1 MRSRF
6 RHHRWLIVILVL
18 VLLSVLSKRIQ
29 AAEVTVS
36 ARITHELATGVYV
49 DKGTDHGLQEGLLG
63 SLRLSDG
70 RMLEFEVLQVTK
82 SISILRLISR
92 PADREKL
99 INQVVELV
107 FEKQPGENKDV
118 EPSTKLSSNA
128 DDEKFVPLLAPPS
141 WVLGLPE
148 ARNIFHGQLR
158 IRQMLQK
165 DRESLL
171 DYSVTRLGSSGSL
184 DRIEGSDWD
193 FEWSGDLAYREGH
206 AYRYHPDYQQ
216 PRLDL
221 YLASFYRPFDEEGFL
236 RFGRFLP
243 RELPGIGYVDGVQG
257 QVRRGEH
264 LWFGAVAGLKP
275 DRADLGA
282 SADEPILAGYAT
294 FERGDRK
301 SRYYSGTVGLL
312 GSAYEG
318 HADRLALLVDQRAGF
333 GPLLAL
339 YSTAEVDFDVGG
351 AETHAGTRL
360 TRLDVSAVSRPAS
373 YLTFRA
379 GLDHWERPDNRAER
393 DLLLIDD
400 DRFFDSGYWRY
411 WVGSDQGLPWRLRL
425 SEEISYIDSSTGEY
439 DPHWRIGL
447 TRNGLFSWR
456 DASATATFYNLAAEQ
471 VDGYGGRF
479 SAYLP
484 FMQHKLFV
492 QPLVGFRMLEF
503 DRQTEEISLTYISV
517 RVNGRPRKNWTL
529 SGGFTQSYGDY
540 VDSTLLDIGLSV
552 AW

>member
-1 MRSRF
+1 MKSGF
-6 RHHRWLIVILVL
+6 RHNYWLIVTVASAVLMILCG
-18 VLLSVLSKRIQ
+18 RIQ

-36 ARITHELATGVYV
+36 ARITHELATGIYV
-49 DKGTDHGLQEGLLG
+49 DKGTDHGLQQGLLG
-63 SLRLSDG
+63 SLRLNDG
-70 RMLEFEVLQVTK
+70 RMLEFEVLQATRNT
-82 SISILRLISR
+82 STLRIINR
-92 PADREKL
+92 PVDIQRLLDK
-99 INQVVELV
+99 VVELI
-107 FEKQPGENKDV
+107 FEKQQDKDTDA
-118 EPSTKLSSNA
+118 ESSTRHSLNA
-128 DDEKFVPLLAPPS
+128 DNEKFVPLLAPPS
-141 WVLGLPE
+141 WALGLPE

-193 FEWSGDLAYREGH
+193 FEWSGDLAYRDGH

-216 PRLDL
+216 PRFDL
-221 YLASFYRPFDEEGFL
+221 YLASFYRPIDEEGFL

-257 QVRRGEH
+257 QVRRGEY

-282 SADEPILAGYAT
+282 SADEPMLAGYAK
-294 FERGDRK
+294 FETGDRK
-301 SRYYSGTVGLL
+301 GRYYSGTVGLL

-318 HADRLALLVDQRAGF
+318 QADRLALLIDQRAGF

-373 YLTFRA
+373 SLTFRA

-393 DLLLIDD
+393 NLLLIDD
-400 DRFFDSGYWRY
+400 DRFFDNGYWRY
-411 WVGSDQGLPWRLRL
+411 WAGSDQALPLKLRL
-425 SEEISYIDSSTGEY
+425 SEEISYIDSATGEY
-439 DPHWRIGL
+439 DPHWQIGL
-447 TRNGLFSWR
+447 TRTGLFSWS

-492 QPLVGFRMLEF
+492 QPAVGFRIIQF
-503 DRQTEEISLTYISV
+503 DRQTEEISLNYISV
-517 RVNGRPRKNWTL
+517 RVNGRLRKNWTL
-529 SGGFTQSYGDY
+529 SGGFTQFNGDY

>member
-1 MRSRF
+1 MKSRF
-6 RHHRWLIVILVL
+6 RHRRWLILPGALAAIILLCGHARAV
-18 VLLSVLSKRIQ
+18 
-29 AAEVTVS
+29 EVTVS
-36 ARITHELATGVYV
+36 GRITHELATGVYV
-49 DKGTDHGLQEGLLG
+49 DKGTDHGLRQGILG
-63 SLRLSDG
+63 SLRLNDG
-70 RMLEFEVLQVTK
+70 RMLEFEVLQATRNVA
-82 SISILRLISR
+82 ILRLVGR
-92 PADREKL
+92 VNDQEKL
-99 INQVVELV
+99 IDQAVELV
-107 FEKQPGENKDV
+107 FEQLTPEDKDAESPTQYSPGG
-118 EPSTKLSSNA
+118 
-128 DDEKFVPLLAPPS
+128 DDKSFVPLLAPPS

-148 ARNIFHGQLR
+148 TRNIFHGQMR

-171 DYSVTRLGSSGSL
+171 DYSVTHFGSSGSL
-184 DRIEGSDWD
+184 DRIEGSGWNFD
-193 FEWSGDLAYREGH
+193 WSGDLSYRDGH
-206 AYRYHPDYQQ
+206 ALRFHPDHQE

-221 YLASFYRPFDEEGFL
+221 YLASFHRAFAEGGFL

-264 LWFGAVAGLKP
+264 LWLGAVAGLKP
-275 DRADLGA
+275 DRSDLSA
-282 SADEPILAGYAT
+282 SADEPLLAGYAT
-294 FERGDRK
+294 FEAGQRSG
-301 SRYYSGTVGLL
+301 RYYSGTAGLL

-351 AETHAGTRL
+351 AEARTGTRL

-373 YLTFRA
+373 SLAFRA

-411 WVGSDQGLPWRLRL
+411 WVGSDQGLPWSLRL
-425 SEEISYIDSSTGEY
+425 SEEVSYIDSSTGEY
-439 DPHWRIGL
+439 DPHWRVGL
-447 TRNGLFSWR
+447 TRTGLFSWR

-484 FMQHKLFV
+484 FMQHKLYV
-492 QPLVGFRMLEF
+492 QPVVGFRMLEF
-503 DRQTEEISLTYISV
+503 DRQTEELTLTYLSV
-517 RVNGRPRKNWTL
+517 RVNGRLRKNWTL

-540 VDSTLLDIGLSV
+540 VDSTLLDIRLSV